1 MNIKA
6 KMYDTFEA
14 FLCDL
19 KAPVNE
25 YFKGETL
32 ASEDGD
38 YSFTKTN
45 NLQEA
50 FDVLKTGYTDPLQKM
65 QEGKVNARQV
75 SNVYRQQVRL
85 HVCGVLPHIPNA
97 ILNLPLS
104 MIDYYKQPQKSKV
117 VTIVYNITVTAGTS
131 TEETIKAGIKLLQL
145 CKDVEASGYR
155 LNLYITELC
164 HVEEGTQDVIGW
176 MLKLKDSKQPFD
188 ILKLCFP
195 LVHPSMLRRLS
206 FAWLERSPLVY
217 SKRFVRGYGKAT
229 NFVKSREEIQEALQK
244 CKLLSEQDYYTD
256 VRNIQ
261 KQGEV
266 DQWFGKLGI
275 K

>member
-6 KMYDTFEA
+6 KMYDTFDS
-14 FLCDL
+14 FLSDL

-25 YFKGETL
+25 YFKGKDL

-38 YSFTKTN
+38 YSFTKTH

-50 FDVLKTGYTDPLQKM
+50 FDVLKAGYNEPLQKM
-65 QEGKVNARQV
+65 QDGKVNARQV

-117 VTIVYNITVTAGTS
+117 VTIVYNITVTASTS

-217 SKRFVRGYGKAT
+217 SKSFVNGYGKAT

-244 CKLLSEQDYYTD
+244 CKLLSENDFYTD

-261 KQGEV
+261 KQGDV